1 MSFMITLLRK
11 LFIKNYQNVNDEL
24 VRKDHGVLAACFG
37 IFSNIILVC
46 VKLVAALI
54 IAANSGWT
62 FFPIALIADAIN
74 NTSDAFTSIVTLVSF
89 KIAAKPGDK
98 EHPFGH
104 ERVEYIASMVVSFFV
119 VVVAVEIF
127 KSGLEKVIGLG
138 TADYDVLSVIILAI
152 AIVIKFVQSH
162 VNRSIG
168 KIINSPALKA
178 TALDSLLDC
187 LVTGVVLV
195 CALLTWAF
203 NWSFLDGYFGMAV
216 AIFVFISGVRS
227 LLESFS
233 PLIGEANNE
242 ELVTK
247 ITAIVNENDK
257 VFGIHDMICHSYG
270 PTKSFVSFHI
280 EVNSKLSLEDA
291 HDIADTIEERIRAE
305 LKIEA
310 NIHVDPVNLDDP
322 EIVEARDTINQVIKV
337 FDPDGNCHDVRI
349 VRGTKATTLRFD
361 ILVLTRDKKEQAKI
375 TKAIKDEFE
384 KKGRKY
390 IYKINIDHPF

>member
-1 MSFMITLLRK
+1 MITLLRR
-11 LFIKNYQNVNDEL
+11 LFIKNYQNVEDEN
-24 VRKDHGVLAACFG
+24 VRKNHGMLAAIFG
-37 IFSNIILVC
+37 IVSNLILVC
-46 VKLVAALI
+46 VKVAAAI
-54 IAANSGWT
+54 IISANAGWS

-104 ERVEYIASMVVSFFV
+104 ERVEYIASMIVSFFII
-119 VVVAVEIF
+119 VVAVEIF
-127 KSGLEKVIGLG
+127 KSSLEKVISSEI
-138 TADYDVLSVIILAI
+138 AEYDILSVVILAL
-152 AIVIKFVQSH
+152 AIVLKFVQSH

-242 ELVTK
+242 ELVSK

-322 EIVEARDTINQVIKV
+322 EIVEARDIINQVIKG

-384 KKGRKY
+384 KKGKQY

>member
-1 MSFMITLLRK
+1 MITLLRR
-11 LFIKNYQNVNDEL
+11 LFIKNYQNVEDET
-24 VRKDHGVLAACFG
+24 VRKNHGMLAAIFG
-37 IFSNIILVC
+37 IISNLILVC
-46 VKLVAALI
+46 VKVAAAI
-54 IAANSGWT
+54 IISANAGWT
-62 FFPIALIADAIN
+62 FFPIALLADAIN

-104 ERVEYIASMVVSFFV
+104 ERVEYIASMIVSFFII
-119 VVVAVEIF
+119 VVAVEIF
-127 KSGLEKVIGLG
+127 KSSLEKVISSEI
-138 TADYDVLSVIILAI
+138 AEYDVLSVVILAL
-152 AIVIKFVQSH
+152 AIVLKFVQSH

-187 LVTGVVLV
+187 LVTGVVLA
-195 CALLTWAF
+195 CALLTWGF
-203 NWSFLDGYFGMAV
+203 GWTFLDGYFGMAV
-216 AIFVFISGVRS
+216 AVFVFISGVRS

-242 ELVTK
+242 ELVEK
-247 ITAIVNENDK
+247 ITAIVNSNEK
-257 VFGIHDMICHSYG
+257 VLGIHDMICHSYG

-280 EVNSKLSLEDA
+280 EVNAHMSLEES
-291 HDIADTIEERIRAE
+291 HDIADTIEEKIRAE

-310 NIHVDPVNLDDP
+310 NIHVDPVDLDDP
-322 EIVEARDTINQVIKV
+322 EIVEARDTINQVIRS
-337 FDPDGNCHDVRI
+337 FDPEGNCHDVRI
-349 VRGTKATTLRFD
+349 VRGTKAKTLRFD

-384 KKGRKY
+384 KKGQQY
-390 IYKINIDHPF
+390 VYKINIDHPF

>member
-1 MSFMITLLRK
+1 MITLLRR
-11 LFIKNYQNVNDEL
+11 LFIKNYQNVEDEN
-24 VRKDHGVLAACFG
+24 VRKNHGMLAAIFG
-37 IFSNIILVC
+37 IISNLILVC
-46 VKLVAALI
+46 VKVAAAI
-54 IAANSGWT
+54 IISANAGWT
-62 FFPIALIADAIN
+62 FFPIALLADAIN

-104 ERVEYIASMVVSFFV
+104 ERVEYIASMIVSFFII
-119 VVVAVEIF
+119 VVAVEIF
-127 KSGLEKVIGLG
+127 KSSLEKVISSEI
-138 TADYDVLSVIILAI
+138 AEYDILSVVILAL
-152 AIVIKFVQSH
+152 AIVLKFVQSH

-187 LVTGVVLV
+187 LVTGVVLA
-195 CALLTWAF
+195 CALLTWGF
-203 NWSFLDGYFGMAV
+203 GWTFLDGYFGMAV
-216 AIFVFISGVRS
+216 AVFVFISGIRS

-242 ELVTK
+242 ELVEK
-247 ITAIVNENDK
+247 ITAIVNSNEK
-257 VFGIHDMICHSYG
+257 VLGIHDMICHSYG

-280 EVNSKLSLEDA
+280 EVNANMSLEES
-291 HDIADTIEERIRAE
+291 HDIADTIEEKIRAE

-310 NIHVDPVNLDDP
+310 NIHVDPVDLDDP
-322 EIVEARDTINQVIKV
+322 EIVEARDTINQVIRS
-337 FDPDGNCHDVRI
+337 FDPEGNCHDVRI
-349 VRGTKATTLRFD
+349 VRGTKAKTLRFD

-384 KKGRKY
+384 KKGQQY
-390 IYKINIDHPF
+390 VYKINIDHPF

>member
-1 MSFMITLLRK
+1 MITLLRR
-11 LFIKNYQNVNDEL
+11 LFIKDYQNVEDET
-24 VRKDHGVLAACFG
+24 VRKNHGVLAALFG
-37 IFSNIILVC
+37 IISNLILVC
-46 VKLVAALI
+46 VKVAAAI
-54 IAANSGWT
+54 IISYNAGWS

-104 ERVEYIASMVVSFFV
+104 ERVEYIASMIVSFFII
-119 VVVAVEIF
+119 VVAVEIF
-127 KSGLEKVIGLG
+127 KSSLEKVLSTGI
-138 TADYDVLSVIILAI
+138 ADYDVLSVVILAL
-152 AIVIKFVQSH
+152 AIVLKFVQSY

-187 LVTGVVLV
+187 LVTGVVLA
-195 CALLTWAF
+195 CALLTWGF
-203 NWSFLDGYFGMAV
+203 GWTFLDGYFGMAV
-216 AIFVFISGVRS
+216 AVFVFISGVRS

-242 ELVTK
+242 ELVEK
-247 ITAIVNENDK
+247 ITAIVNSNEK
-257 VFGIHDMICHSYG
+257 VLGIHDMICHSYG

-280 EVNSKLSLEDA
+280 EVNAHMSLEES
-291 HDIADTIEERIRAE
+291 HDIADTIEEKIRGE

-310 NIHVDPVNLDDP
+310 NIHVDPVDLDDP
-322 EIVEARDTINQVIKV
+322 EIVEARDTINQVIRS
-337 FDPDGNCHDVRI
+337 FDPEGNCHDVRI
-349 VRGTKATTLRFD
+349 VRGTKAKTLRFD

-384 KKGRKY
+384 KKGQQY
-390 IYKINIDHPF
+390 VYKINIDHPF

>member
-1 MSFMITLLRK
+1 MITLLRR
-11 LFIKNYQNVNDEL
+11 LFIKNYQNVEDEN
-24 VRKDHGVLAACFG
+24 VRKNHGMLAAIFG
-37 IFSNIILVC
+37 IISNLILVC
-46 VKLVAALI
+46 VKVAAAI
-54 IAANSGWT
+54 IISANAGWS

-104 ERVEYIASMVVSFFV
+104 ERVEYIASMIVSFFII
-119 VVVAVEIF
+119 VVAVEIF
-127 KSGLEKVIGLG
+127 KSSLEKVISSEI
-138 TADYDVLSVIILAI
+138 AEYDILSVVILAL
-152 AIVIKFVQSH
+152 AIVLKFVQSH

-187 LVTGVVLV
+187 LVTGVVLA
-195 CALLTWAF
+195 CALLTWGF
-203 NWSFLDGYFGMAV
+203 GWTFLDGYFGMAV
-216 AIFVFISGVRS
+216 AVFVFISGVRS

-242 ELVTK
+242 ELVEK
-247 ITAIVNENDK
+247 ITAIVNSNDK
-257 VFGIHDMICHSYG
+257 VLGIHDMICHSYG

-280 EVNSKLSLEDA
+280 EVNARMSLEES
-291 HDIADTIEERIRAE
+291 HDVADTIEEKIRAE

-310 NIHVDPVNLDDP
+310 NIHVDPVDLDDP
-322 EIVEARDTINQVIKV
+322 EIVEARDIINSVIKT
-337 FDPDGNCHDVRI
+337 FDPEGNCHDVRI
-349 VRGTKATTLRFD
+349 VRGTKASTLRFD

-384 KKGRKY
+384 KNGRQY
-390 IYKINIDHPF
+390 VYKINIDHPF

>member
-1 MSFMITLLRK
+1 MITLLRR
-11 LFIKNYQNVNDEL
+11 LFIKDYQNVEDEI
-24 VRKDHGVLAACFG
+24 VRKNHGMLAALFG
-37 IFSNIILVC
+37 IISNLILVC
-46 VKLVAALI
+46 VKVAAAI
-54 IAANSGWT
+54 IISANAGWS

-104 ERVEYIASMVVSFFV
+104 ERVEYIASMIVSFFII
-119 VVVAVEIF
+119 VVAVEIF
-127 KSGLEKVIGLG
+127 KSSLEKVISSGI
-138 TADYDVLSVIILAI
+138 ADYDVLSVVILGLAI
-152 AIVIKFVQSH
+152 VLKFIQSH

-242 ELVTK
+242 ELVSK
-247 ITAIVNENDK
+247 ITGIVNENDK

-322 EIVEARDTINQVIKV
+322 EIVEARDIINQVIKG

-349 VRGTKATTLRFD
+349 VRGTKAKTLRFD
-361 ILVLTRDKKEQAKI
+361 ILVLTRDKKEQANI

-384 KKGRKY
+384 KKGRHY
-390 IYKINIDHPF
+390 VYKINIDHPF

>member
-1 MSFMITLLRK
+1 MITLLRK

-195 CALLTWAF
+195 CALLTFAF
-203 NWSFLDGYFGMAV
+203 GWSFLDGYFGMAV
-216 AIFVFISGVRS
+216 AVFVFISGLRS

-233 PLIGEANNE
+233 PLIGEKNDE
-242 ELVTK
+242 DLVKKMTE
-247 ITAIVNENDK
+247 IVHSNDK
-257 VFGIHDMICHSYG
+257 VLGIHDMICHSYG
-270 PTKSFVSFHI
+270 PTKTFASFHI
-280 EVNSKLSLEDA
+280 EVNNKLSLDES

-305 LKIEA
+305 LKVEA
-310 NIHVDPVNLDDP
+310 NIHVDPVDLDDP
-322 EIVEARDTINQVIKV
+322 EINEARETINSVVKKH
-337 FDPDGNCHDVRI
+337 DPEGNCHDVRI
-349 VRGTKATTLRFD
+349 VRGTKAKTLRFD
-361 ILVLTRDKKEQAKI
+361 ILVLTRDKKEQATI
-375 TKAIKDEFE
+375 IEEIKNEFE
-384 KKGRKY
+384 KSGHHY
-390 IYKINIDHPF
+390 VYKINIDHPF

>member
-1 MSFMITLLRK
+1 MITLLRR
-11 LFIKNYQNVNDEL
+11 LFIKNYQNVEDEN
-24 VRKDHGVLAACFG
+24 VRKNHGMLAAIFG
-37 IFSNIILVC
+37 IISNLILVC
-46 VKLVAALI
+46 VK
-54 IAANSGWT
+54 IAAAIIISANAGWT
-62 FFPIALIADAIN
+62 FFPIALLADAIN

-104 ERVEYIASMVVSFFV
+104 ERVEYIASMIVSFFII
-119 VVVAVEIF
+119 VVAVEIF
-127 KSGLEKVIGLG
+127 KSSLEKVISSEI
-138 TADYDVLSVIILAI
+138 AEYDILSVVILAL
-152 AIVIKFVQSH
+152 AIVLKFIQSY

-187 LVTGVVLV
+187 LVTGVVLA
-195 CALLTWAF
+195 CALLTWGF
-203 NWSFLDGYFGMAV
+203 GWTFLDGYFGMAV
-216 AIFVFISGVRS
+216 AVFVFISGIRS

-242 ELVTK
+242 ELVEK
-247 ITAIVNENDK
+247 ITAIVNSNEK
-257 VFGIHDMICHSYG
+257 VLGIHDMICHSYG

-280 EVNSKLSLEDA
+280 EVNAHMSLEES
-291 HDIADTIEERIRAE
+291 HDIADTIEEKIRGE

-310 NIHVDPVNLDDP
+310 NIHVDPVDLDDP
-322 EIVEARDTINQVIKV
+322 EIVEARDTINQVIRS
-337 FDPDGNCHDVRI
+337 FDPEGNCHDVRI
-349 VRGTKATTLRFD
+349 VRGTKAKTLRFD

-384 KKGRKY
+384 KKGQEY
-390 IYKINIDHPF
+390 VYKINIDHPF

>member
-1 MSFMITLLRK
+1 MITLLRR
-11 LFIKNYQNVNDEL
+11 LFIKNCQNVEDET
-24 VRKDHGVLAACFG
+24 VRKDHGVLAALFG
-37 IFSNIILVC
+37 IISNLILVC
-46 VKLVAALI
+46 VKITAAI
-54 IAANSGWT
+54 IISYNAGWS

-104 ERVEYIASMVVSFFV
+104 ERVEYIASMIVSFFII
-119 VVVAVEIF
+119 VVAVEIF
-127 KSGLEKVIGLG
+127 KSSLEKVISSGI
-138 TADYDVLSVIILAI
+138 ADYDVLSVVILGLAI
-152 AIVIKFVQSH
+152 VLKFVQSY

-216 AIFVFISGVRS
+216 AIFVFVSGVRS

-233 PLIGEANNE
+233 PLIGEANDE
-242 ELVTK
+242 DLVGK
-247 ITAIVNENDK
+247 ITAIVNSNDK
-257 VFGIHDMICHSYG
+257 VLGIHDMICHSYG

-280 EVNSKLSLEDA
+280 EVDAHLSLEEA
-291 HDIADTIEERIRAE
+291 HDVADSIEEKIRAE
-305 LKIEA
+305 LKVEA
-310 NIHVDPVNLDDP
+310 NIHVDPVDLNDP
-322 EIVEARDTINQVIKV
+322 EIVEARDIINSVIKT
-337 FDPDGNCHDVRI
+337 FDPEGNCHDVRI
-349 VRGTKATTLRFD
+349 VRGTKAKTLRFD

-384 KKGRKY
+384 KKGHQY

>member
-1 MSFMITLLRK
+1 MITLLRR
-11 LFIKNYQNVNDEL
+11 LFIKNYQNVEDEN
-24 VRKDHGVLAACFG
+24 VRKNHGMLAAIFG
-37 IFSNIILVC
+37 IISNLILVC
-46 VKLVAALI
+46 VKVSAAI
-54 IAANSGWT
+54 IISANAGWT
-62 FFPIALIADAIN
+62 FFPIALLADAIN

-104 ERVEYIASMVVSFFV
+104 ERVEYIASMIVSFFII
-119 VVVAVEIF
+119 VVAVEIF
-127 KSGLEKVIGLG
+127 KSSLEKVISSEI
-138 TADYDVLSVIILAI
+138 AEYDILSVVILAL
-152 AIVIKFVQSH
+152 AIVLKFIQSH

-216 AIFVFISGVRS
+216 AVFVFISGIRS

-242 ELVTK
+242 ELVEK
-247 ITAIVNENDK
+247 ITAIVNSNEK
-257 VFGIHDMICHSYG
+257 VLGIHDMICHSYG

-280 EVNSKLSLEDA
+280 EVNANMSLEES
-291 HDIADTIEERIRAE
+291 HDIADTIEEKIRAE

-310 NIHVDPVNLDDP
+310 NIHVDPVDLDDP
-322 EIVEARDTINQVIKV
+322 EIVEARDTINQVIRS
-337 FDPDGNCHDVRI
+337 FDPEGNCHDVRI
-349 VRGTKATTLRFD
+349 VRGTKAKTLRFD

-384 KKGRKY
+384 KKGQQY

>member
-1 MSFMITLLRK
+1 MITLLRR
-11 LFIKNYQNVNDEL
+11 LFIKNYQNVEDEN
-24 VRKDHGVLAACFG
+24 VRKDHGMLAAIFG
-37 IFSNIILVC
+37 IISNLILVC
-46 VKLVAALI
+46 VKVAAAI
-54 IAANSGWT
+54 IISANAGWT
-62 FFPIALIADAIN
+62 FFPIALLADAIN

-104 ERVEYIASMVVSFFV
+104 ERVEYIASMIVSFFII
-119 VVVAVEIF
+119 VVAVEIF
-127 KSGLEKVIGLG
+127 KSSLEKVISSEI
-138 TADYDVLSVIILAI
+138 AEYDILSVVILAL
-152 AIVIKFVQSH
+152 AIVLKFIQSH

-187 LVTGVVLV
+187 LVTGVVLA
-195 CALLTWAF
+195 CALLTWGF
-203 NWSFLDGYFGMAV
+203 GWTFLDGYFGMAV
-216 AIFVFISGVRS
+216 AVFVFISGVRS

-242 ELVTK
+242 ELVEK
-247 ITAIVNENDK
+247 ITAIVNSNEK
-257 VFGIHDMICHSYG
+257 VLGIHDMICHSYG

-280 EVNSKLSLEDA
+280 EVNAHMSLEES
-291 HDIADTIEERIRAE
+291 HDIADTIEEKIRAE

-310 NIHVDPVNLDDP
+310 NIHVDPVDLDDP
-322 EIVEARDTINQVIKV
+322 EIVEARDTINQVIRSY
-337 FDPDGNCHDVRI
+337 DPEGNCHDVRI
-349 VRGTKATTLRFD
+349 VRGTKAKTLRFD

-384 KKGRKY
+384 KKGQQY
-390 IYKINIDHPF
+390 VYKINIDHPF

>member
-1 MSFMITLLRK
+1 MITLLRR
-11 LFIKNYQNVNDEL
+11 LFIKNYQNVEDEN
-24 VRKDHGVLAACFG
+24 VRKNHGMLAAIFG
-37 IFSNIILVC
+37 IISNLILVC
-46 VKLVAALI
+46 VKVAAAI
-54 IAANSGWT
+54 IISANAGWT
-62 FFPIALIADAIN
+62 FFPIALLADAIN

-104 ERVEYIASMVVSFFV
+104 ERVEYIASMIVSFFII
-119 VVVAVEIF
+119 VVAVEIF
-127 KSGLEKVIGLG
+127 KSSLEKVISSEI
-138 TADYDVLSVIILAI
+138 AEYDILSVVILAL
-152 AIVIKFVQSH
+152 AIVLKFVQSH

-216 AIFVFISGVRS
+216 AIFVFVSGVRS

-242 ELVTK
+242 ELVEK
-247 ITAIVNENDK
+247 ITAIVNSNEK
-257 VFGIHDMICHSYG
+257 VLGIHDMICHSYG

-280 EVNSKLSLEDA
+280 EVNAHMSLEES
-291 HDIADTIEERIRAE
+291 HDIADTIEEKIRAE

-310 NIHVDPVNLDDP
+310 NIHVDPVDLDDP
-322 EIVEARDTINQVIKV
+322 EIVEARDTINQVIRS
-337 FDPDGNCHDVRI
+337 FDPEGNCHDVRI
-349 VRGTKATTLRFD
+349 VRGTKAKTLRFD

-384 KKGRKY
+384 KKGQQY
-390 IYKINIDHPF
+390 VYKINIDHPF

>member
-1 MSFMITLLRK
+1 MITLLRR
-11 LFIKNYQNVNDEL
+11 LFIKNYQNVEDEN
-24 VRKDHGVLAACFG
+24 VRKNHGMLAAIFG
-37 IFSNIILVC
+37 IVSNLILVC
-46 VKLVAALI
+46 VKVAAAI
-54 IAANSGWT
+54 IISANAGWS

-104 ERVEYIASMVVSFFV
+104 ERVEYIASMIVSFFII
-119 VVVAVEIF
+119 VVAVEIF
-127 KSGLEKVIGLG
+127 KSSLEKVISSEI
-138 TADYDVLSVIILAI
+138 AEYDILSVVILAL
-152 AIVIKFVQSH
+152 AIVLKFVQSH

-187 LVTGVVLV
+187 LVTGVVLA
-195 CALLTWAF
+195 CALLTWGF
-203 NWSFLDGYFGMAV
+203 GWTFLDGYFGMAV
-216 AIFVFISGVRS
+216 AVFVFISGVRS

-242 ELVTK
+242 ELVEK
-247 ITAIVNENDK
+247 ITAIVNSNDK
-257 VFGIHDMICHSYG
+257 VLGIHDMICHSYG

-280 EVNSKLSLEDA
+280 EVNARMSLEES
-291 HDIADTIEERIRAE
+291 HDVADTIEEKIRAE

-310 NIHVDPVNLDDP
+310 NIHVDPVDLDDP
-322 EIVEARDTINQVIKV
+322 EIVEARDIINSVIKT
-337 FDPDGNCHDVRI
+337 FDPEGNCHDVRI
-349 VRGTKATTLRFD
+349 VRGTKASTLRFD

-384 KKGRKY
+384 KNGRQY
-390 IYKINIDHPF
+390 VYKINIDHPF

>member
-1 MSFMITLLRK
+1 MT
-11 LFIKNYQNVNDEL
+11 KN
-24 VRKDHGVLAACFG
+24 
-37 IFSNIILVC
+37 
-46 VKLVAALI
+46 
-54 IAANSGWT
+54 T
-62 FFPIALIADAIN
+62 
-74 NTSDAFTSIVTLVSF
+74 
-89 KIAAKPGDK
+89 
-98 EHPFGH
+98 
-104 ERVEYIASMVVSFFV
+104 RVEYIASMIVSFFII
-119 VVVAVEIF
+119 VVAVEIF
-127 KSGLEKVIGLG
+127 KSSLEKVISSEI
-138 TADYDVLSVIILAI
+138 AEYDILSVVILAL
-152 AIVIKFVQSH
+152 AIVLKFVQSH

-242 ELVTK
+242 ELVSK
-247 ITAIVNENDK
+247 ITAIVNSNEK
-257 VFGIHDMICHSYG
+257 VLGIHDMICHSYG

-280 EVNSKLSLEDA
+280 EVNAHMSLEES
-291 HDIADTIEERIRAE
+291 HDIADTIEEKIRGE

-310 NIHVDPVNLDDP
+310 NIHVDPVDLDDP
-322 EIVEARDTINQVIKV
+322 EIVEARDTINQVIRS
-337 FDPDGNCHDVRI
+337 FDPEGNCHDVRI
-349 VRGTKATTLRFD
+349 VRGTKAKTLRFD
-361 ILVLTRDKKEQAKI
+361 ILVLTRDKKEQANI

-384 KKGRKY
+384 KKGRHY
-390 IYKINIDHPF
+390 VYKINIDHPF

>member
-1 MSFMITLLRK
+1 MITLLRR
-11 LFIKNYQNVNDEL
+11 LFIKNYQNVENET
-24 VRKDHGVLAACFG
+24 VRKDHDVLAALFG
-37 IFSNIILVC
+37 IISNLILVC
-46 VKLVAALI
+46 VKVAAAI
-54 IAANSGWT
+54 IISFNAGWS

-104 ERVEYIASMVVSFFV
+104 ERVEYIASMIVSFFII
-119 VVVAVEIF
+119 VVAVEIF
-127 KSGLEKVIGLG
+127 KSSLEKVISSGI
-138 TADYDVLSVIILAI
+138 ADYDVLSVVILGLAI
-152 AIVIKFVQSH
+152 VLKFVQSY

-216 AIFVFISGVRS
+216 AVFVFVSGVRS

-233 PLIGEANNE
+233 PLIGEANDE
-242 ELVTK
+242 DLVEK
-247 ITAIVNENDK
+247 ITAIVNSNEK
-257 VFGIHDMICHSYG
+257 VLGIHDMICHSYG

-280 EVNSKLSLEDA
+280 EVNSKLSLEES
-291 HDIADTIEERIRAE
+291 HDVADTIEEKIRAE

-310 NIHVDPVNLDDP
+310 NIHVDPVDLDDP
-322 EIVEARDTINQVIKV
+322 EIVEARDTINSVIKS
-337 FDPDGNCHDVRI
+337 FDPEGNCHDVRI
-349 VRGTKATTLRFD
+349 VRGTKAKTLRFD
-361 ILVLTRDKKEQAKI
+361 ILVLTRDKKEQARI
-375 TKAIKDEFE
+375 TKAIQDEFE
-384 KKGRKY
+384 KKGHKY
-390 IYKINIDHPF
+390 VYKINIDHPF

>member
-1 MSFMITLLRK
+1 MITLLRR
-11 LFIKNYQNVNDEL
+11 LFIKDYQNVEDEI
-24 VRKDHGVLAACFG
+24 VRKNHGMLAALFG
-37 IFSNIILVC
+37 IISNLILVC
-46 VKLVAALI
+46 VKVAAAI
-54 IAANSGWT
+54 IISANAGWS

-104 ERVEYIASMVVSFFV
+104 ERVEYIASMIVSFFII
-119 VVVAVEIF
+119 VVAVEIF
-127 KSGLEKVIGLG
+127 KSSLEKVISSGI
-138 TADYDVLSVIILAI
+138 ADYDVLSVVILGLAI
-152 AIVIKFVQSH
+152 VLKFVQSH

-242 ELVTK
+242 ELVSK
-247 ITAIVNENDK
+247 ITGIVNENDK

-322 EIVEARDTINQVIKV
+322 EIVEARDIINQVIKG

-349 VRGTKATTLRFD
+349 VRGTKAKTLRFD
-361 ILVLTRDKKEQAKI
+361 ILVLTRDKKEQANI

-384 KKGRKY
+384 KKGRHY
-390 IYKINIDHPF
+390 VYKINIDHPF

>member
-1 MSFMITLLRK
+1 MITLLRR
-11 LFIKNYQNVNDEL
+11 LFIKNYQNVEDEN
-24 VRKDHGVLAACFG
+24 VRKNHGMLAAIFG
-37 IFSNIILVC
+37 IISNLILVC
-46 VKLVAALI
+46 VKVAAAI
-54 IAANSGWT
+54 IISANAGWT
-62 FFPIALIADAIN
+62 FFPIALLADAIN

-104 ERVEYIASMVVSFFV
+104 ERVEYIASMIVSFFII
-119 VVVAVEIF
+119 VVAVEIF
-127 KSGLEKVIGLG
+127 KSSLEKVISSEI
-138 TADYDVLSVIILAI
+138 AEYDILSVVILAL
-152 AIVIKFVQSH
+152 AIVLKFVQSH

-187 LVTGVVLV
+187 LVTGVVLA
-195 CALLTWAF
+195 CALLTWGF
-203 NWSFLDGYFGMAV
+203 GWTFLDGYFGMAV
-216 AIFVFISGVRS
+216 AVFVFISGVRS

-242 ELVTK
+242 ELVEK
-247 ITAIVNENDK
+247 ITAIVNSNEK
-257 VFGIHDMICHSYG
+257 VLGIHDMICHSYG

-280 EVNSKLSLEDA
+280 EVNAHMSLEES
-291 HDIADTIEERIRAE
+291 HDIADTIEEKIRAE

-310 NIHVDPVNLDDP
+310 NIHVDPVDLDDP
-322 EIVEARDTINQVIKV
+322 EIVEARDTINQVIRS
-337 FDPDGNCHDVRI
+337 FDPEGNCHDVRI
-349 VRGTKATTLRFD
+349 VRGTKAKTLRFD

-384 KKGRKY
+384 KKGQQY
-390 IYKINIDHPF
+390 VYKINIDHPF

>member
-1 MSFMITLLRK
+1 MITLLRR
-11 LFIKNYQNVNDEL
+11 LFIKDYQNVEDEI
-24 VRKDHGVLAACFG
+24 VRKNHGMLAALFG
-37 IFSNIILVC
+37 IISNLILVC
-46 VKLVAALI
+46 VKVAAAI
-54 IAANSGWT
+54 IISANAGWS

-104 ERVEYIASMVVSFFV
+104 ERVEYIASMIVSFFII
-119 VVVAVEIF
+119 VVAVEIF
-127 KSGLEKVIGLG
+127 KSSLEKVISSGI
-138 TADYDVLSVIILAI
+138 ADYDVLSVVILGLAI
-152 AIVIKFVQSH
+152 VLKFVQSH

-187 LVTGVVLV
+187 LVTGVVLT

-247 ITAIVNENDK
+247 ITEIVNSNDK
-257 VFGIHDMICHSYG
+257 VLGIHDMICHSYG

-280 EVNSKLSLEDA
+280 EVNARMSLEES
-291 HDIADTIEERIRAE
+291 HDVADTIEEKLRAE
-305 LKIEA
+305 LKVEA
-310 NIHVDPVNLDDP
+310 NIHVDPVDLDDP
-322 EIVEARDTINQVIKV
+322 EIVEARDTINSVIKT
-337 FDPDGNCHDVRI
+337 FDPEGNCHDVRI
-349 VRGTKATTLRFD
+349 VRGTKAKTLRFD

-384 KKGRKY
+384 KKGHQY
-390 IYKINIDHPF
+390 VYKINIDHPF

>member
-1 MSFMITLLRK
+1 MITLLRR
-11 LFIKNYQNVNDEL
+11 LFIKDYQNVEDEI
-24 VRKDHGVLAACFG
+24 VRKNHGMLAALFG
-37 IFSNIILVC
+37 IISNLILVC
-46 VKLVAALI
+46 VKVAAAI
-54 IAANSGWT
+54 IISANAGWS

-104 ERVEYIASMVVSFFV
+104 ERVEYIASMIVSFFII
-119 VVVAVEIF
+119 VVAVEIF
-127 KSGLEKVIGLG
+127 KSSLEKVISSGI
-138 TADYDVLSVIILAI
+138 ADYDVLSVVILGLAI
-152 AIVIKFVQSH
+152 VLKFIQSH

-168 KIINSPALKA
+168 KIINSLALKA

-322 EIVEARDTINQVIKV
+322 EIVEARDIINQVIKG

-349 VRGTKATTLRFD
+349 VRGTKAKTLRFD
-361 ILVLTRDKKEQAKI
+361 ILVLTRDKKEQANI
-375 TKAIKDEFE
+375 TNAIKDEFE
-384 KKGRKY
+384 KKGRHY
-390 IYKINIDHPF
+390 VYKINIDHPF

>member
-1 MSFMITLLRK
+1 MITLLRR
-11 LFIKNYQNVNDEL
+11 LFIKNYQNVEDEN
-24 VRKDHGVLAACFG
+24 VRKNHGMLAAIFG
-37 IFSNIILVC
+37 IISNLILVC
-46 VKLVAALI
+46 VKVAAAI
-54 IAANSGWT
+54 IISANAGWT
-62 FFPIALIADAIN
+62 FFPIALLADAIN

-104 ERVEYIASMVVSFFV
+104 ERVEYIASMIVSFFII
-119 VVVAVEIF
+119 VVAVEIF
-127 KSGLEKVIGLG
+127 KSSLEKVISSEI
-138 TADYDVLSVIILAI
+138 AEYDILSVVILAL
-152 AIVIKFVQSH
+152 AIVLKFIQSY

-216 AIFVFISGVRS
+216 AIFVFVSGVRS

-242 ELVTK
+242 ELVEK
-247 ITAIVNENDK
+247 ITAIVNSNEK
-257 VFGIHDMICHSYG
+257 VLGIHDMICHSYG

-280 EVNSKLSLEDA
+280 EVNAHMSLEES
-291 HDIADTIEERIRAE
+291 HDVADTIEEKIRAE

-310 NIHVDPVNLDDP
+310 NIHVDPVDLDDP
-322 EIVEARDTINQVIKV
+322 EIVEARDTINQVIRS
-337 FDPDGNCHDVRI
+337 FDPEGNCHDVRI
-349 VRGTKATTLRFD
+349 VRGTKAKTLRFD

-384 KKGRKY
+384 KKGQQY
-390 IYKINIDHPF
+390 VYKINIDHPF

>member
-1 MSFMITLLRK
+1 MITLLRR
-11 LFIKNYQNVNDEL
+11 LFIKDYQNVEDEI
-24 VRKDHGVLAACFG
+24 VRKNHGMLAALFG
-37 IFSNIILVC
+37 IISNLILVC
-46 VKLVAALI
+46 VKVAAAI
-54 IAANSGWT
+54 IISANAGWS

-104 ERVEYIASMVVSFFV
+104 ERVEYIASMIVSFFII
-119 VVVAVEIF
+119 VVAVEIF
-127 KSGLEKVIGLG
+127 KSSLEKVISSGI
-138 TADYDVLSVIILAI
+138 ADYDVLSVVILGLAI
-152 AIVIKFVQSH
+152 VLKFIQSH

-322 EIVEARDTINQVIKV
+322 EIVEARDIINQVIKG

-349 VRGTKATTLRFD
+349 VRGTKAKTLRFD
-361 ILVLTRDKKEQAKI
+361 ILVLTRDKKEQANI

-384 KKGRKY
+384 KKGRHY
-390 IYKINIDHPF
+390 VYKINIDHPF

>member
-1 MSFMITLLRK
+1 MITLLRR
-11 LFIKNYQNVNDEL
+11 LFIKNYQNVEDET
-24 VRKDHGVLAACFG
+24 VRKNHGMLAAIFG
-37 IFSNIILVC
+37 IISNLILVC
-46 VKLVAALI
+46 VKVAAAI
-54 IAANSGWT
+54 IISANAGWT
-62 FFPIALIADAIN
+62 FFPSALLADAIN

-104 ERVEYIASMVVSFFV
+104 ERVEYIASMIVSFFII
-119 VVVAVEIF
+119 VVAVEIF
-127 KSGLEKVIGLG
+127 KSSLEKVISSEI
-138 TADYDVLSVIILAI
+138 AEYDILSVVILAL
-152 AIVIKFVQSH
+152 AIVLKFVQSH

-187 LVTGVVLV
+187 LVTGVVLA
-195 CALLTWAF
+195 CALLTWGF
-203 NWSFLDGYFGMAV
+203 GWTFLDGYFGMAV
-216 AIFVFISGVRS
+216 AVFVFISGVRS

-242 ELVTK
+242 ELVEK
-247 ITAIVNENDK
+247 ITAIVNSNEK
-257 VFGIHDMICHSYG
+257 VLGIHDMICHSYG

-280 EVNSKLSLEDA
+280 EVNAHMSLEES
-291 HDIADTIEERIRAE
+291 HDIADTIEEKIRGE

-310 NIHVDPVNLDDP
+310 NIHVDPVDLDDP
-322 EIVEARDTINQVIKV
+322 EIVEARDTINQVIRS
-337 FDPDGNCHDVRI
+337 FDPEGNCHDVRI
-349 VRGTKATTLRFD
+349 VRGTKAKTLRFD

-384 KKGRKY
+384 KKGQQY
-390 IYKINIDHPF
+390 VYKINIDHPF

>member
-1 MSFMITLLRK
+1 MITLLRR
-11 LFIKNYQNVNDEL
+11 LFIKNYQNVEDEN
-24 VRKDHGVLAACFG
+24 VRKNHGMLAAIFG
-37 IFSNIILVC
+37 IISNLILVC
-46 VKLVAALI
+46 VKVAAAI
-54 IAANSGWT
+54 IISANAGWT
-62 FFPIALIADAIN
+62 FFPIALLADAIN

-104 ERVEYIASMVVSFFV
+104 ERVEYIASMIVSFFII
-119 VVVAVEIF
+119 VVAVEIF
-127 KSGLEKVIGLG
+127 KSSLEKVISSEI
-138 TADYDVLSVIILAI
+138 AEYDILSVVILAL
-152 AIVIKFVQSH
+152 AIVLKFVQSH

-187 LVTGVVLV
+187 LVTGVVLA
-195 CALLTWAF
+195 CALLTWGF
-203 NWSFLDGYFGMAV
+203 GWTFLDGYFGMAV
-216 AIFVFISGVRS
+216 AVFVFISGVRS

-242 ELVTK
+242 ELVEK
-247 ITAIVNENDK
+247 ITAIVNSNEK
-257 VFGIHDMICHSYG
+257 VLGIHDMICHSYG

-280 EVNSKLSLEDA
+280 EVNANMSLEES
-291 HDIADTIEERIRAE
+291 HDIADTIEEKIRAE

-310 NIHVDPVNLDDP
+310 NIHVDPVDLDDP
-322 EIVEARDTINQVIKV
+322 EIVEARDTINQVIRS
-337 FDPDGNCHDVRI
+337 FDPEGNCHDVRI
-349 VRGTKATTLRFD
+349 VRGTKAKTLRFD

-384 KKGRKY
+384 KKGQQY
-390 IYKINIDHPF
+390 VYKINIDHPF